1 MRYFLGLDGGGTG
14 CRATLVDAEGRVLG
28 QGVAGPANIMSDA
41 AGATAAI
48 LEASQQA
55 LRGRP
60 AAEVTACLGI
70 AGARISGAVGWLP
83 QKLPFGRCKVLGD
96 GEIAVAGA
104 LGRRD
109 GIVAALGTGS
119 VFTRQQA
126 GELSSIGGWGPV
138 LGDEGG
144 GAWMGRQLLARVLR
158 AVDGLE
164 PRTPLVERML
174 DSLGGPQRIV
184 VFARDAVGADFA
196 AQVPAILQAG
206 DDPLA
211 RTILAEAQGHI
222 EAGIA
227 RLQTEPALPVIL
239 AGRLGQVFA
248 PRLTRWVQIAP
259 QGSALD
265 GALLLA
271 RAL

>member
-14 CRATLVDAEGRVLG
+14 CRVRLVDAEGRVLG
-28 QGVAGPANIMSDA
+28 EGVAGPANIMSDVT
-41 AGATAAI
+41 GATAAI
-48 LEASQQA
+48 FEASQQA
-55 LRGRP
+55 LQDRP
-60 AAEVTACLGI
+60 PAEVAACLGI

-104 LGRRD
+104 LGSRD

-119 VFTRQQA
+119 VFTRQLA
-126 GELSSIGGWGPV
+126 GAFTSIGGWGPV

-164 PRTPLVERML
+164 PRTPLVESML
-174 DSLGGPQRIV
+174 ETLGGPQRIV
-184 VFARDAVGADFA
+184 GFARDAVGADFA
-196 AQVPAILQAG
+196 AQVPAILHAG

-211 RTILAEAQGHI
+211 QTILAEAQGHI

-227 RLQTEPALPVIL
+227 RLQPDPPLPVIF

-248 PRLTRWVQIAP
+248 PRITRWAQRDAL
-259 QGSALD
+259 GSALD
-265 GALLLA
+265 GALRLA
-271 RAL
+271 RGL

>member
-14 CRATLVDAEGRVLG
+14 CRVRLVDAEGRALG
-28 QGVAGPANIMSDA
+28 EGCRTRQYHVRRHGCHGGDFRGQPAGL
-41 AGATAAI
+41 AGQ
-48 LEASQQA
+48 ASGGSGG
-55 LRGRP
+55 LS
-60 AAEVTACLGI
+60 GI

-104 LGRRD
+104 LGARD

-119 VFTRQQA
+119 VFTRQLA
-126 GELSSIGGWGPV
+126 GAFTSIGGWGPV

-164 PRTPLVERML
+164 PRTPLVESML
-174 DSLGGPQRIV
+174 ESLGGPQRIV
-184 VFARDAVGADFA
+184 GFARDAVGADFA
-196 AQVPAILQAG
+196 AQVPAILHAG

-211 RTILAEAQGHI
+211 QTILAEAQGHI

-227 RLQTEPALPVIL
+227 RLQPDPPLPVIF

-248 PRLTRWVQIAP
+248 PRITRWAQRDAL
-259 QGSALD
+259 GSALD
-265 GALLLA
+265 GALRLA
-271 RAL
+271 RGL